1 VRPRPALLTKGSA
14 SPPFLIAIVDTIA
27 SFLPRFEIETI
38 EGADHAPHQST
49 PEQYIDLVRRFVARN
64 RSPSSGV

>member
-27 SFLPRFEIETI
+27 ALLPRFEIGTI
-38 EGADHAPHQST
+38 EGADHAPHQTT
-49 PEQYIDLVRRFVARN
+49 PKPYIDLVRRFVQAAR
-64 RSPSSGV
+64 VL